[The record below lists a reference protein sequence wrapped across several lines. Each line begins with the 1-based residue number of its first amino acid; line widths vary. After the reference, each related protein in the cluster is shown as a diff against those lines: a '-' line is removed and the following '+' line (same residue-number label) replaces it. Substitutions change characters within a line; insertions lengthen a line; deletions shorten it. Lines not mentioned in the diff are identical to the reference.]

1 MIYITHINF
10 RKKLLNKLS
19 YYLWMSIW
27 VILIAVSI
35 RPKILDSYFANNYN
49 LDLFYIVT
57 VFSII
62 ILVIL
67 SYVFFIKINILE
79 KKINTIIRSE
89 SLKEILEKLKK
100 D

>member
-1 MIYITHINF
+1 MIYITQINYK
-10 RKKLLNKLS
+10 KKLLHRLS

-27 VILIAVSI
+27 IILIAVSI
-35 RPKILDSYFANNYN
+35 RPKILDSYFINNYN
-49 LDLFYIVT
+49 LDIFYIVA
-57 VFSII
+57 VISII
-62 ILVIL
+62 ILVVL

-79 KKINTIIRSE
+79 KKINAIIRSE